1 LKKEVDAMHKPKQSH
16 TLVPI
21 ALALLILLTFALML
35 SATVTAQEG
44 DTPEPTSEFGL
55 NIPSTFQAP
64 LPDETLNPQMLPS
77 LTGVNGQAINGAV
90 SIRSGPGTSYPRIG
104 GVQDQG
110 WIDII
115 GWNGWRAGRTCSS
128 TFAADLDM
136 WVQVRRGEQIG
147 WIARCALDIRGRLT
161 DLPVV
166 TAAGQR
172 TLQR

>member
-1 LKKEVDAMHKPKQSH
+1 MQKPSQ
-16 TLVPI
+16 TFVPI
-21 ALALLILLTFALML
+21 ALALVLLTVLALAL
-35 SATVTAQEG
+35 TATVTAQEG

-55 NIPSTFQAP
+55 NLPATFNAP

-77 LTGVNGQAINGAV
+77 LTGVNGQALNGAV

-104 GVQDQG
+104 GVPSQG

-115 GWNGWRAGRTCSS
+115 GWNGWRAGRTCSP

-147 WIARCALDIRGRLT
+147 WIARCALDIRGRVT
-161 DLPVV
+161 DLPIV
-166 TAAGQR
+166 TVAGQR

>member
-1 LKKEVDAMHKPKQSH
+1 MQKPSQ
-16 TLVPI
+16 TFVPI
-21 ALALLILLTFALML
+21 ALALVLLLMLALML
-35 SATVTAQEG
+35 AATVTAQEG
-44 DTPEPTSEFGL
+44 DEPEPTSEFGL

-77 LTGVNGQAINGAV
+77 LTGVNGQAVNGAV

-104 GVQDQG
+104 GLQSFG

-115 GWNGWRAGRTCSS
+115 GWNGWRLGRTCSP
-128 TFAADLDM
+128 TFTADLDM

-147 WIARCALDIRGRLT
+147 WVARCALDIRGIVT

>member
-1 LKKEVDAMHKPKQSH
+1 MQKPGSH
-16 TLVPI
+16 AFVPA
-21 ALALLILLTFALML
+21 ALALVLLALLVLML
-35 SATVTAQEG
+35 ASTVTAQNG

-55 NIPSTFQAP
+55 NLPSTFQAP

-77 LTGVNGQAINGAV
+77 LTGVNGQALNGAV
-90 SIRSGPGTSYPRIG
+90 SIRSGPGTRYSRIG
-104 GVQDQG
+104 GLQAMG

-115 GWNGWRAGRTCSS
+115 GWNGWRVGRTCSPN
-128 TFAADLDM
+128 FAADLDM

-147 WIARCALDIRGRLT
+147 WIARCALDIRGRVT

-172 TLQR
+172 SLQR

>member
-1 LKKEVDAMHKPKQSH
+1 
-16 TLVPI
+16 VPI
-21 ALALLILLTFALML
+21 ALALLLVLLFALLL

-44 DTPEPTSEFGL
+44 ETPEPTSEFGL
-55 NIPSTFQAP
+55 NIPSTFNAP

-77 LTGVNGQAINGAV
+77 LTGVNGQALNGAV

-104 GVQDQG
+104 GLNDQG

-115 GWNGWRAGRTCSS
+115 GWNGWSVGRECSAV
-128 TFAADLDM
+128 FARDLDM

-147 WIARCALDIRGRLT
+147 WIARCVLDIRGRVT
-161 DLPVV
+161 DLPIV

-172 TLQR
+172 ALQR